1 MQVNASAKELIRSVR
16 RDCSVVYAEHGRN
29 RDVLRELYAPVVQ
42 PGTKNIFYKRASG
55 AAAKSEIPYMS
66 ERHISDL
73 LRVSL
78 QKEREIQMAQALA
91 YLRGEPKQDVC
102 PEWICAYLDK
112 LACEGHSDSDTP
124 EKMSGSVT
132 IGEAEEILARQHQ
145 LQKKR
150 CLLIQRDDLLPLL
163 LEVSGRKYKK
173 EQELLG
179 QKTDREE
186 AKNRFCRMA
195 NTVLADCAMACLDE
209 RYALDRLLL
218 DSFSKS
224 DVEGIADLIDNGIG

>member
-1 MQVNASAKELIRSVR
+1 
-16 RDCSVVYAEHGRN
+16 
-29 RDVLRELYAPVVQ
+29 
-42 PGTKNIFYKRASG
+42 
-55 AAAKSEIPYMS
+55 
-66 ERHISDL
+66 
-73 LRVSL
+73 
-78 QKEREIQMAQALA
+78 
-91 YLRGEPKQDVC
+91 
-102 PEWICAYLDK
+102 
-112 LACEGHSDSDTP
+112 
-124 EKMSGSVT
+124 MSGSVT

-163 LEVSGRKYKK
+163 LAVSGRTYKK

-218 DSFSKS
+218 DSFSES

>member
-1 MQVNASAKELIRSVR
+1 
-16 RDCSVVYAEHGRN
+16 
-29 RDVLRELYAPVVQ
+29 
-42 PGTKNIFYKRASG
+42 
-55 AAAKSEIPYMS
+55 MS

-112 LACEGHSDSDTP
+112 LACEEHSDSDTP
-124 EKMSGSVT
+124 EKVSGSVT